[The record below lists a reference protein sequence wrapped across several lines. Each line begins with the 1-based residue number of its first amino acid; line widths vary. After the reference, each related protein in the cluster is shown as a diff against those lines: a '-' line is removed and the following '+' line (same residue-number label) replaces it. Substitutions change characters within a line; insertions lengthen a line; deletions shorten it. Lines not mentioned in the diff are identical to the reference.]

1 MPSLDKAFGIHEQA
15 MNIYARRTELLA
27 GNLANADTPGY
38 KARDLDFKALL
49 SDYATREAGGTG
61 SSMQATHA
69 NHFGGM
75 GADGMGG
82 DPLYRSPMQP
92 SIDGN
97 TVDSQVEK
105 AAFMENSV
113 RYQATMNF
121 IDGRMRSLRKALR
134 GD

>member
-15 MNIYARRTELLA
+15 MNVYARRTELLA

-49 SDYATREAGGTG
+49 NDYAAREAGGSG
-61 SSMQATHA
+61 SAMQATHA
-69 NHFGGM
+69 KHFGGL
-75 GADGMGG
+75 GTNGMG
-82 DPLYRSPMQP
+82 DPLFRSPMQP

-105 AAFMENSV
+105 AEFMENAV
-113 RYQATMNF
+113 RYQATLNF
-121 IDGRMRSLRKALR
+121 IDGRMRGLRKALR

>member
-15 MNIYARRTELLA
+15 MNVYARRTELLA

-49 SDYATREAGGTG
+49 NDYAAREAGGSG
-61 SSMQATHA
+61 SAMQATHA
-69 NHFGGM
+69 KHFGGL
-75 GADGMGG
+75 GANGMG

-105 AAFMENSV
+105 AEFMENAV
-113 RYQATMNF
+113 RYQATLNF
-121 IDGRMRSLRKALR
+121 IDGRMRGLRKALR